1 MLKSVAAAGA
11 AALALGVVSFGASQA
26 APKAARTAAH
36 PDFTGL
42 WQVQAFTPAIRT
54 DQGAL
59 PPLRP
64 EAKALYDRR
73 VADRAAKHDV
83 HDPIDACLPHGAA
96 RLMFAPYPMIV
107 IQANGQLDM
116 IQEANH
122 TTRLVY
128 IDQPAVQDDDPKWLG
143 DSTGHWQGN
152 TLVVETINNDP
163 RTWLDKAGL
172 PHSDAMKVTERLSL
186 AAGGKVLTDAI
197 TIDDPKTY
205 TAPWTTTVR
214 YKRLPGPMDLKENV
228 CVRDHRM

>member
-1 MLKSVAAAGA
+1 MLKSLAAAGA
-11 AALALGVVSFGASQA
+11 AVCALGFAASGAQA
-26 APKAARTAAH
+26 ADH

-42 WQVQAFTPAIRT
+42 WRVQAFTPAIKT
-54 DQGAL
+54 DKGAL

-64 EAKALYDRR
+64 EAKALYEQRI
-73 VADRAAKHDV
+73 ADRAAKRDV
-83 HDPIDACLPHGAA
+83 HDPVDTCVPHGVP
-96 RLMFAPYPMIV
+96 RLMFAPYPMMIL
-107 IQANGQLDM
+107 QANGQLDM

-128 IDQPAVQDDDPKWLG
+128 IDQPPVDDDDPKWLG
-143 DSTGHWQGN
+143 DSTGHWQGQS
-152 TLVVETINNDP
+152 LVVDTINNDH

-186 AAGGKVLTDAI
+186 GDGGKVLTDAI

-214 YKRLPGPMDLKENV
+214 FNRQPGVDLKENV
-228 CVRDHRM
+228 CTRDHRM